1 VQNLPP
7 LTHTNLI
14 ENKETYSDAK
24 TSLKTNTK
32 NDDDKGEGQF
42 SGFIEKFQT
51 AATKLTGAP
60 LSKYEHEKWEHLADL
75 LILELETA
83 SRHASNPISSVPA
96 FLTKVLSSK
105 LLNQKPA
112 ERISKSKSG
121 TKPDTVG
128 KYYPEIDGADEQIK
142 PLSDESK
149 GAAMDFLREFK
160 DDTEFLSGYKKWYT
174 EEDWKWITN
183 ELNKQKS

>member
-1 VQNLPP
+1 ML
-7 LTHTNLI
+7 LLCR
-14 ENKETYSDAK
+14 Y
-24 TSLKTNTK
+24 
-32 NDDDKGEGQF
+32 
-42 SGFIEKFQT
+42 
-51 AATKLTGAP
+51 
-60 LSKYEHEKWEHLADL
+60 LADL

-128 KYYPEIDGADEQIK
+128 KYYPDGADEQIK

-149 GAAMDFLREFK
+149 AAAMDFLREFK
-160 DDTEFLSGYKKWYT
+160 DDAEFLAGYRNGIPKKT
-174 EEDWKWITN
+174 GN
-183 ELNKQKS
+183 G